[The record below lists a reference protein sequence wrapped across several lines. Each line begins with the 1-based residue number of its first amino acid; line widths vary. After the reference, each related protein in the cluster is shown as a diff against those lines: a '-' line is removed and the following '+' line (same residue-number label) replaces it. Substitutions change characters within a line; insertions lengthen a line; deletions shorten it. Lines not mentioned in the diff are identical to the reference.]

1 MFDLKSFRE
10 RTLKMTQD
18 QFAVL
23 IEQRQDYVSRLE
35 KNPSQI
41 PLEVLIMIA
50 NKTGMTLDQLLNYQ
64 KPTIKTLDTEFKWQ
78 SADFT
83 KKTII
88 EYIEH
93 FSEGFNEMT
102 DPRYAKLI
110 SDLRIGVYQ
119 AIKKPK
125 IAFVGRSDVGK
136 SAIINAIIGVEKMPT
151 AWTPTTSIIVY
162 LTHISERPSFIT
174 EDVWIFKAAKDGIG
188 WDDSRINDESY
199 CQEWK
204 LASGGTEILKA
215 YGTRQGDNYMANE
228 AGSAV
233 VFVDS
238 DVLKNCDFID
248 LPGFGTGD
256 REEDDAMT
264 LNASQKADVIVYLS
278 IANGFMRDEDIQYLH
293 QAIKNLNVIE
303 SKENKRFIVTEDGTI
318 FTDKQIPPLSNLF
331 IVASQ
336 AHTVDQGN
344 EISLRN
350 ILDKGCERFE
360 KTITENFWTDRQS
373 ISGYLY
379 THDIFRSRFFTYSI
393 DIEQTRNEFES
404 EMKNVIEFLPG
415 QVERK
420 AKEFVKE
427 FAASVG
433 ISLDHD
439 IEDYNRMLSEKE
451 KYENLLSNIIKNEPT
466 RKNSS
471 QNDRISVCK
480 QIDEFRKDSITDFA
494 EKYGSIIS
502 VDSIANV
509 IKTKGFRKSKE
520 DAQLL
525 SNYVNS
531 LVEDAM
537 QNILKKKSEDL
548 SGVIDRYIS
557 GFQQSTIGEKAD
569 KIGINRVSFN
579 ATRAFA
585 SGLTGLA
592 TIGGLA
598 FWASTLGTLGAY
610 ILLAKGVS
618 LLAALGI
625 SVGGTAAAAAA
636 VAAIGGP
643 IVLGIALAVIAALA
657 VFTIFSGVWEKSLAK
672 KLVKAYDDQ
681 DALMKYKKVINSFW
695 EDTQKAFVAS
705 SDNMEK
711 EWDEYVEN
719 LRGLIENYDVDDI
732 VRRINN
738 AGELKS
744 FFINIPL

>member
-18 QFAVL
+18 EFAVL
-23 IEQRQDYVSRLE
+23 IGQRQDYISRLE

-41 PLEVLIMIA
+41 PLDVFITIA
-50 NKTGMTLDQLLNYQ
+50 NKTGMTLDQLSNYQ
-64 KPTIKTLDTEFKWQ
+64 KPTTKTLNTDFKWQ

-88 EYIEH
+88 DYIE
-93 FSEGFNEMT
+93 
-102 DPRYAKLI
+102 RYSAEFKDIADTRYEKLI
-110 SDLRIGVYQ
+110 NDLKAGVYQ

-136 SAIINAIIGVEKMPT
+136 SAMINAIIGVEKMPT
-151 AWTPTTSIIVY
+151 SWSPTTSIIVY
-162 LTHISERPSFIT
+162 LKHISEKPDFIS
-174 EDVWIFKAAKDGIG
+174 EDVWIFKASKDGVG
-188 WDDSRINDESY
+188 WDDSRLNDEAY

-204 LASGGTEILKA
+204 LASGDIETLKS
-215 YGTRQGDNYMANE
+215 YGTRQGDNYMSND

-264 LNASQKADVIVYLS
+264 LNASQRADVIVYLS
-278 IANGFMRDEDIQYLH
+278 IANGFMRDEDMQYLH
-293 QAIKNLNVIE
+293 HAIKNLNIIE
-303 SKENKRFIVTEDGTI
+303 TREDKR
-318 FTDKQIPPLSNLF
+318 IPPLSNLF

-344 EISLRN
+344 SISLKN

-373 ISGYLY
+373 VTGYFY
-379 THDIFRSRFFTYSI
+379 THDIFRSRFFTYST
-393 DIEQTRNEFES
+393 DIEQTRIAFES
-404 EMKNVIEFLPG
+404 EMKKVIELLPG
-415 QVERK
+415 QVEHK
-420 AKEFVKE
+420 AKEFVKDY
-427 FAASVG
+427 AASVG
-433 ISLDHD
+433 VTLDSD
-439 IEDYNRMLSEKE
+439 IEDFDKMLNEKE
-451 KYENLLSNIIKNEPT
+451 KYESLLNEINKNEPA

-471 QNDRISVCK
+471 QNDRINVSK
-480 QIDEFRKDSITDFA
+480 EIEEFRKASISEFA

-502 VDSIANV
+502 VDSIV
-509 IKTKGFRKSKE
+509 SIIKTKGFKKNKE
-520 DAQLL
+520 DVQLL

-531 LVEDAM
+531 LVEDAL
-537 QNILKKKSEDL
+537 QDVLKKKSEDL
-548 SGVIDRYIS
+548 CGVINKYIS
-557 GFQQSTIGEKAD
+557 GFQQSTLGEKAD
-569 KIGINRVSFN
+569 KIGISRVSFN

-585 SGLTGLA
+585 SGLAGLA

-598 FWASTLGTLGAY
+598 FWASTLGNLGAY

-625 SVGGTAAAAAA
+625 SVGGTAAAASAI
-636 VAAIGGP
+636 AAIGGP
-643 IVLGIALAVIAALA
+643 IVIGIALAVIAALA
-657 VFTIFSGVWEKSLAK
+657 VFVIFSGGWEKSLAK

-681 DALMKYKKVINSFW
+681 DALMKYKKAINSFW
-695 EDTQKAFVAS
+695 EETQKAFNAS
-705 SDNMEK
+705 SENMEK

-719 LRGLIENYDVDDI
+719 LRGMIENYDINDI
-732 VRRINN
+732 IRRINV
-738 AGELKS
+738 AKEIKS
-744 FFINIPL
+744 FFTNIPL